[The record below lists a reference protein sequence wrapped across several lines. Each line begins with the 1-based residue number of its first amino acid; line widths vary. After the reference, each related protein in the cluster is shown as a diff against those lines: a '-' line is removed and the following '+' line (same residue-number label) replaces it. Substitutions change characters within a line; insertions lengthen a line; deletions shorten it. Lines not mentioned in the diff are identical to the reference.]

1 MSHRVDQIRLNCY
14 KIERKVWD
22 RQPNPCTRW
31 YKLVHDLVGNR
42 FLLFLQT
49 FIQLA
54 MQTDESLIR
63 QVKKMF
69 EEKTG
74 WGNSDTWTN
83 QDFLQLSELIRDET
97 GITISHVTLKRVWGK
112 VRYDSLPNTHTLNT
126 LAQFLGYDNWRDLAA
141 KHPQPLPQVTYN
153 PPQGQGHSTE
163 STQHPPDAALDSP
176 NGIPHPGTRPEHP
189 PAPQSHPAQT
199 ARSRHGH
206 FRRIWLGAPI
216 LILILAL
223 LFFLHGQQPPPQP
236 PDYAFSSKKVVTA
249 GPPNSVIFDYD
260 ASRSPDD
267 SIVIQQ
273 SWDSTRRVKVPKT
286 GHQYTSI
293 YYYPD
298 YYHAT
303 LQVRDH
309 VVRAHNLLIQSNGWL
324 PLVEQDPV
332 PVYFKKEEAIHD
344 GKISLSLDQIH
355 EKNIPMQP
363 SAPTVKFTNVRDFGE
378 IYSDHFTFETAVRN
392 DYSEGSAACQ
402 MTRIYL
408 LCEGTAIWVP
418 LCAKGCVSNMDL
430 YFTYFYTS
438 GKREDLSNFGVNFN
452 QFVKVRIES
461 DSGHA
466 RIFVDNQLAY
476 TVPRHIRH
484 SKIIGIDY
492 RFQGTGSVDYVYL
505 TNGKITYRDDFNQPD
520 DPLTSFQPQPDK

>member
-1 MSHRVDQIRLNCY
+1 
-14 KIERKVWD
+14 
-22 RQPNPCTRW
+22 
-31 YKLVHDLVGNR
+31 
-42 FLLFLQT
+42 
-49 FIQLA
+49 

-74 WGNSDTWTN
+74 WGNSDSWTN

-112 VRYDSLPNTHTLNT
+112 VRYESLPNTHTLNT

-141 KHPQPLPQVTYN
+141 KHPPAQNPHAQPHPEFTQN
-153 PPQGQGHSTE
+153 PSQGQGHSTD
-163 STQHPPDAALDSP
+163 STQYPPKAALNSP
-176 NGIPHPGTRPEHP
+176 NGKP
-189 PAPQSHPAQT
+189 
-199 ARSRHGH
+199 ARSRHGQ

-223 LFFLHGQQPPPQP
+223 LFFLHGQQPPPQSR
-236 PDYAFSSKKVVTA
+236 DYAFSSKKVVTA
-249 GPPNSVIFDYD
+249 GLPNSVIFDYD
-260 ASRSPDD
+260 ADRSPDD
-267 SIVIQQ
+267 SVIIQQ

-303 LQVRDH
+303 LQVHDH

-324 PLVEQDPV
+324 PLIEQDPV

-344 GKISLSLDQIH
+344 GKISLSLDQIR

-363 SAPTVKFTNVRDFGE
+363 SAPTVMFTNVRDFGE

-452 QFVKVRIES
+452 QFVKLRIES
-461 DSGHA
+461 DSGKA

-484 SKIIGIDY
+484 SKIIGIDF

-505 TNGKITYRDDFNQPD
+505 TNGKITYRDDFNQPG
-520 DPLTSFQPQPDK
+520 DPLTSFEPQHSTAFSSRPPNAPSPRPDK